1 MTTRTRFETDEA
13 FSAAQELGLDFT
25 KEPFDLEELRRGMD
39 VELEHGRRDPA
50 TDVTEDDPVMTA
62 KMRLPTSAR
71 CPTTTSVSRRW
82 RRPPTPRGSAPAGDA
97 SGRALACGRELV
109 PGLEA
114 APFRR
119 DPRVRRRAR
128 GVGGRDAAAGA

>member
-13 FSAAQELGLDFT
+13 FSAAQELGLDFA

-62 KMRLPTSAR
+62 KI
-71 CPTTTSVSRRW
+71 
-82 RRPPTPRGSAPAGDA
+82 
-97 SGRALACGRELV
+97 ALAHLREMPDYYERLEEM
-109 PGLEA
+109 EA
-114 APFRR
+114 A
-119 DPRVRRRAR
+119 A
-128 GVGGRDAAAGA
+128 DAER

>member
-1 MTTRTRFETDEA
+1 MTRIRFETDEA

-62 KMRLPTSAR
+62 KI
-71 CPTTTSVSRRW
+71 
-82 RRPPTPRGSAPAGDA
+82 
-97 SGRALACGRELV
+97 ALAHLREMPDYYERL
-109 PGLEA
+109 GEMEA
-114 APFRR
+114 A
-119 DPRVRRRAR
+119 AE
-128 GVGGRDAAAGA
+128 AES